1 MKRIDNRWI
10 ALGLLWVAY
19 FLLQGTRQIYG
30 ATLPQI
36 RADFG
41 VDDLRMGA
49 VASVFF
55 FAYAAVVP
63 LGGFAADLFR
73 RKWVIVLGTALFV
86 SGVFLA
92 SFASS
97 VGLLILTYGVLNGV
111 GQSLVPTSS
120 T

>member
-1 MKRIDNRWI
+1 MAHKSFRFCYTFRTTMKRIDNRWI

-55 FAYAAVVP
+55 FAYAAV
-63 LGGFAADLFR
+63 GNSCTR
-73 RKWVIVLGTALFV
+73 STARAT
-86 SGVFLA
+86 SCDRYSA
-92 SFASS
+92 
-97 VGLLILTYGVLNGV
+97 LTGDD
-111 GQSLVPTSS
+111 QSA
-120 T
+120 

>member
-1 MKRIDNRWI
+1 MTMKRIDNRWI

-63 LGGFAADLFR
+63 LGGFDPG
-73 RKWVIVLGTALFV
+73 LGHQTFK
-86 SGVFLA
+86 
-92 SFASS
+92 
-97 VGLLILTYGVLNGV
+97 TRN
-111 GQSLVPTSS
+111 PK
-120 T
+120 